1 MRPFGDPRNR
11 DNVERQGTHA
21 RVEEAI
27 ARLQSLIAVVDERT
41 VWQTA
46 APSAQE
52 PALPGRHVFV
62 VHGHNAE
69 VKQDVARTLERLDL
83 EPVISSRAAGQGPSV
98 VNSWDITNGG
108 LLSLHRCT
116 VALPSE

>member
-1 MRPFGDPRNR
+1 VRDVFGPTSDGSRAFWAALVQAGSDVAMRPFGDPRNR

-46 APSAQE
+46 ARALKNRRY
-52 PALPGRHVFV
+52 PAAVSW
-62 VHGHNAE
+62 
-69 VKQDVARTLERLDL
+69 
-83 EPVISSRAAGQGPSV
+83 SSMGTTRK
-98 VNSWDITNGG
+98 
-108 LLSLHRCT
+108 
-116 VALPSE
+116 